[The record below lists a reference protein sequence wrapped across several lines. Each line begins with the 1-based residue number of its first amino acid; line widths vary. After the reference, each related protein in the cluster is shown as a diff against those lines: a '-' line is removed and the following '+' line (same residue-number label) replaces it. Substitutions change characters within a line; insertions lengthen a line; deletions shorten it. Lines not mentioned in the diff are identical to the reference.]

1 MVPPPDLADFAAY
14 PIFYRQVLENFKSY
28 GGERVIGPFHKS
40 FSAVVGPNGSG
51 KSNVID
57 ALLFVFGKRAAQLRL
72 KRVSELIHHST
83 DDRPAQAKVSVY
95 FHEIIDTGDGDED
108 YEIVPNS
115 EVVLSRIARRDNT
128 SVYQWNGSTKP
139 MSEIAKYL
147 QRKGVDLQHN
157 RFLILQ
163 GEVEQISLMP
173 PKAKDENSS
182 GGLLEYL
189 EDMIGSHKFVPATEE
204 AAAKVEEC
212 TVQRQEAL
220 GRLQAVSREKE
231 GLQAAQ
237 QEARALLQAEQ
248 SLRAAQHLYAQLQKY
263 SYERQEAKFTA
274 DREKV
279 AAKLEETREKLGEA
293 DGQLSEYK
301 AKRKEEQ
308 DAYDRIYQELVT
320 TKEEFQAFERR
331 DIKLR
336 ADCQHA
342 KKQVQKLTKQ
352 IDQSKSQYSKAEMAV
367 KNAQEVVPL
376 LETKLDAIVKE
387 QVTESAKLDEMFEAR
402 QAETQALRQELD
414 EVTTKLSPLV
424 EARSTAEAKLS
435 TAQTALSLA
444 TKASEQLE
452 AQIESSRNELAQLD
466 VNTQSQKENLA
477 HTQEELQNKTVKRD
491 ELQEEDKVLAEKE
504 TQVGRKHKTLLVR
517 MIPGNGIIHFR
528 IEHAHTLYFLR
539 RLALKKPRRPSLPL
553 ADETSQ
559 VELCKDFSRLVVLE
573 DLWPKL
579 VCLVV

>member
-1 MVPPPDLADFAAY
+1 
-14 PIFYRQVLENFKSY
+14 
-28 GGERVIGPFHKS
+28 
-40 FSAVVGPNGSG
+40 VVGPNGSG

-115 EVVLSRIARRDNT
+115 EVVLSRVARRDNT

-139 MSEIAKYL
+139 MSEISKYL

-157 RFLILQ
+157 LFLILQ

-173 PKAKDENSS
+173 PKAKDENGS

-231 GLQAAQ
+231 GLQSAQ

-248 SLRAAQHLYAQLQKY
+248 SLRAAQHLYAELQKHGCD
-263 SYERQEAKFTA
+263 RQGAKLKA
-274 DREKV
+274 DRENV
-279 AAKLEETREKLGEA
+279 AAQLEETREKLSEA
-293 DGQLSEYK
+293 DSQMSEYN
-301 AKRKEEQ
+301 AHRKDEQ
-308 DAYDRIYQELVT
+308 AAYDRIYQELVT
-320 TKEEFQAFERR
+320 TQEEFQAFERR

-336 ADCQHA
+336 ADVQHA
-342 KKQVQKLTKQ
+342 KKQVQKFTKQ
-352 IDQSKSQYSKAEMAV
+352 IEQGKSQYSKAEA
-367 KNAQEVVPL
+367 ATQEAREEIPV
-376 LETKLDAIVKE
+376 LEEKCVSITEMQTKEDEKLDTLFK
-387 QVTESAKLDEMFEAR
+387 AR

-414 EVTTKLSPLV
+414 EVTTALSPLV
-424 EARSTAEAKLS
+424 EARSSAQAQLS
-435 TAQTALSLA
+435 TAKTALQLA
-444 TKASEQLE
+444 TKATEQLKG
-452 AQIESSRNELAQLD
+452 QIESARTELADLD
-466 VNTQSQKENLA
+466 TNQQNLKDSLSRTQV
-477 HTQEELQNKTVKRD
+477 ELHEKSKKVD
-491 ELQEEDKVLAEKE
+491 ELKQEDKTLVDKE
-504 TQVGRKHKTLLVR
+504 SQVGRKYKVLVVR
-517 MIPGNGIIHFR
+517 WTFFDCTFIS
-528 IEHAHTLYFLR
+528 LWD
-539 RLALKKPRRPSLPL
+539 PSLTSFYCFHNHRHASKSLKQPL
-553 ADETSQ
+553 RPRVARISPVEPYKVSSRQ
-559 VELCKDFSRLVVLE
+559 VAREVH
-573 DLWPKL
+573 
-579 VCLVV
+579 

>member
-1 MVPPPDLADFAAY
+1 M
-14 PIFYRQVLENFKSY
+14 ENFKSY

-72 KRVSELIHHST
+72 KRVSELIHHSSSIEE
-83 DDRPAQAKVSVY
+83 RPAQAKVSVF
-95 FHEIIDTGDGDED
+95 FHEIIDTGDGDEE

-128 SVYQWNGSTKP
+128 SVYQWNGVGRP

-189 EDMIGSHKFVPATEE
+189 EDMIGSHQFVPATEE

-248 SLRAAQHLYAQLQKY
+248 RLREAQHLYAQLQKH
-263 SYERQEAKFTA
+263 SYDRQDEKLKA

-279 AAKLEETREKLGEA
+279 SAQLEETRVALSQAGE
-293 DGQLSEYK
+293 QLSEYK
-301 AKRKEEQ
+301 TQRKEEQ
-308 DAYDRIYQELVT
+308 AAYDKIYEELDKAQ
-320 TKEEFQAFERR
+320 KEFREYERR
-331 DIKLR
+331 DIKFR
-336 ADCQHA
+336 ADIQHA
-342 KKQVQKLTKQ
+342 KKQVQKFSKQ
-352 IDQSKSQYSKAEMAV
+352 IQQSKSQYEKAQKAV
-367 KNAQEVVPL
+367 EEAKESIPELEEARESL
-376 LETKLDAIVKE
+376 LENQVKE
-387 QVTESAKLDEMFEAR
+387 ADVLDKLFQAR
-402 QAETQALRQELD
+402 QAETQALRQDLD
-414 EVTTKLSPLV
+414 DVTTELAPLV
-424 EARSTAEAKLS
+424 EARSTAQAELA
-435 TAQTALSLA
+435 TAQTELSLA
-444 TKASEQLE
+444 TSATEQL
-452 AQIESSRNELAQLD
+452 QSQCESARKELAELD
-466 VNTQSQKENLA
+466 ANQQAKEAKLAALKEEVAQKN
-477 HTQEELQNKTVKRD
+477 QQRD
-491 ELQEEDKVLAEKE
+491 QLQEEDRVLAEKE
-504 TQVGRKHKTLLVR
+504 TQVGRKHKNLLVSLW
-517 MIPGNGIIHFR
+517 
-528 IEHAHTLYFLR
+528 ATLYCTL
-539 RLALKKPRRPSLPL
+539 
-553 ADETSQ
+553 
-559 VELCKDFSRLVVLE
+559 
-573 DLWPKL
+573 
-579 VCLVV
+579 